1 MLVSQRCSLGWA
13 ENILQE
19 LLDLVDVRLDLA
31 VKSDERR
38 VRARRQVL
46 EVRGLPGREEQLL
59 EITGGNWSSPVQ

>member
-1 MLVSQRCSLGWA
+1 MLVSQRYSLGWA

-19 LLDLVDVRLDLA
+19 LFDLVDVRLDLA

-46 EVRGLPGREEQLL
+46 EVCGLPGREVQLL
-59 EITGGNWSSPVQ
+59 QITGGNWPSSF

>member
-19 LLDLVDVRLDLA
+19 LFDLVDVRLDLA
-31 VKSDERR
+31 VKGDERR

-46 EVRGLPGREEQLL
+46 EVRGLPGREVQLL
-59 EITGGNWSSPVQ
+59 QITGGNWPSSF

>member
-19 LLDLVDVRLDLA
+19 LFDLVDVRLDLA

-46 EVRGLPGREEQLL
+46 EVRGLPGRGVQLL
-59 EITGGNWSSPVQ
+59 QITGGNWPSSF